1 MKSTALNE
9 FTSLPALDRP
19 NAALAPSTLP
29 PVPNP
34 GLYIH
39 IPFCFHKCHYCDFYS
54 LPGQTNERM
63 HRFVDLLLAEADLWA
78 HSPTGPL
85 VRPQTIFIGGGTPTL
100 LPLASMLR
108 LITGLRQRFDLSNL
122 NEFTIEANPATV
134 TPEYCAALC
143 QHAVTRL
150 SFGAQSFHAAELA
163 LLERHHN
170 PSDVAASIQTAR
182 AAGFKRLNVDL
193 IYAIPG
199 QDLPSF
205 AYSLDSVIALQPEH
219 ISAYNLTYE
228 PDTPLAIKKR
238 QGDITPVDEDT
249 ELQMLHHARRRLAF
263 AGYHAYEIS
272 NHARPAEECRH
283 NLLYWDGGSYIGL
296 GPSAASHL
304 DGLRFR
310 NQPHLGDWEHSIQ
323 SQTLPAIDL
332 EHLCPLRRAGELAM
346 LQLRLATGINFSQF
360 TSQTHFDPRHLW
372 PTLLTHLHQL
382 CLIELD
388 NHGFRLTPQ
397 GINVAD
403 AIAAEFLDPEPGTP
417 TTSLT
422 PTPHADTPTLR
433 HPDTPES

>member
-1 MKSTALNE
+1 MKSTALND

-29 PVPNP
+29 PVPIP

-63 HRFVDLLLAEADLWA
+63 HRFVHLLLAEADLWA

-100 LPLASMLR
+100 LPLAYMLR

-134 TPEYCAALC
+134 TPEYCAALY

-163 LLERHHN
+163 VLERRHN

-219 ISAYNLTYE
+219 ISAYNLTY
-228 PDTPLAIKKR
+228 
-238 QGDITPVDEDT
+238 
-249 ELQMLHHARRRLAF
+249 
-263 AGYHAYEIS
+263 
-272 NHARPAEECRH
+272 ARPTEECRH
-283 NLLYWDGGSYIGL
+283 NLLYWNGGSYIGL

-310 NQPHLGDWEHSIQ
+310 NQPHLGDWEQAIQ

-382 CLIELD
+382 SLIELD

-433 HPDTPES
+433 HSDAPES